1 MSQKKLNCWEYMQCQ
16 RQPGGKMV
24 SKQGVCPA
32 ATDRS
37 FDGINYGENA
47 GRICWAVAGT
57 CCGGEVQGTFAEKRD
72 SCTGCEFY
80 QMVQEEEA
88 TSDSRR
94 KFLNYFSQEE
104 ASRLLE
110 KMTCK
115 PVKAGERFIVQG
127 DNGKQAF
134 IIQRGSC
141 LQVVEKE
148 GQLHPVGHLGRG
160 DIIGAIP
167 LLTGEPQ
174 NYHVEAETNMELWVL
189 DRSLFKDIS
198 KEDPDLP
205 DFLTE
210 IVASRFNSRRPTAER
225 IIGKYIATD
234 IIGHGAY
241 SIVYRGLHRD
251 LNRPVAIKMMR
262 HNLALDN
269 EFQNTF
275 RNEAKT
281 IAAMN
286 HPNIIRIYDIE
297 ERYRTLFIIEELV
310 EGQSLKKML
319 EHLRVIPLKLA
330 VDFLIQICSGLE
342 YAHRKSII
350 HRDINATNIL
360 VRPDDHLK
368 ILDFGLACPMG
379 TEDFASSGTVAYMA
393 PEQIES
399 LALDQRTD
407 IYALGIT
414 AFEMITGRRPY
425 PEDTAR
431 DLMNMHLECEV
442 PDPCD
447 LLPNCP
453 SSLRDFI
460 MKACR
465 LSADERYQD
474 ATEALRD
481 LHRIGEEI
489 GLPGRVPTAE
499 PLNMASLV
507 MVYENRQQTQF
518 KELMD
523 IIRTQA
529 KELGISIKAADFPFP

>member
-1 MSQKKLNCWEYMQCQ
+1 MAKNKLNCWEYMQCQ

-286 HPNIIRIYDIE
+286 HPNIRVYDIE

-379 TEDFASSGTVAYMA
+379 TEDFASSGTLAYMA

-465 LSADERYQD
+465 ISADDRYQD

-481 LHRIGEEI
+481 LYRIGEEI
-489 GLPGRVPTAE
+489 GLPGRIPKAE
-499 PLNMASLV
+499 PPNMASLFL
-507 MVYENRQQTQF
+507 VYENHQQAQF
-518 KELMD
+518 KELMEN
-523 IIRTQA
+523 IRAQA
-529 KELGISIKAADFPFP
+529 KELGISVKAADFHQS

>member
-1 MSQKKLNCWEYMQCQ
+1 MSQKKLNCWEFMQCE
-16 RQPGGKMV
+16 RQTDGKMV
-24 SKQGVCPA
+24 AELGECPA
-32 ATDRS
+32 AKDSS
-37 FDGINYGENA
+37 FNLINYGKNA

-57 CCGGEVQGTFAEKRD
+57 CCGGEVQGTFAEKRE
-72 SCTGCEFY
+72 SCTSCEFY
-80 QMVQEEEA
+80 KMVQEEEA

-94 KFLNYFSQEE
+94 KFLNYFSKEE
-104 ASRLLE
+104 SSPLLG

-115 PVKAGERFIVQG
+115 PIKAGERFIVQG
-127 DNGKQAF
+127 DIGEQAF

-148 GQLHPVGHLGRG
+148 GELYPVGHLGRG
-160 DIIGAIP
+160 DIVGAIP

-174 NYHVEAETNMELWVL
+174 NFHVEAETDMELWML
-189 DRSLFKDIS
+189 KRSLFEDIS

-241 SIVYRGLHRD
+241 SIVYRGLHRG

-262 HNLALDN
+262 HNLALDD

-310 EGQSLKKML
+310 EGQSLRVML
-319 EHLRVIPLKLA
+319 EHLRAIPMKLA
-330 VDFLIQICSGLE
+330 VDFLIQICTGME

-360 VRPDDHLK
+360 VRPDDNIK
-368 ILDFGLACPMG
+368 ILDFGLACPIG
-379 TEDFASSGTVAYMA
+379 TKDFASSGTVAYMA
-393 PEQIES
+393 PEQVES
-399 LALDQRTD
+399 LALDQRAD
-407 IYALGIT
+407 I
-414 AFEMITGRRPY
+414 
-425 PEDTAR
+425 
-431 DLMNMHLECEV
+431 
-442 PDPCD
+442 
-447 LLPNCP
+447 
-453 SSLRDFI
+453 
-460 MKACR
+460 
-465 LSADERYQD
+465 
-474 ATEALRD
+474 
-481 LHRIGEEI
+481 
-489 GLPGRVPTAE
+489 
-499 PLNMASLV
+499 
-507 MVYENRQQTQF
+507 
-518 KELMD
+518 
-523 IIRTQA
+523 
-529 KELGISIKAADFPFP
+529 

>member
-16 RQPGGKMV
+16 RQPDGRLVSELGG
-24 SKQGVCPA
+24 CPA
-32 ATDRS
+32 ATDDS
-37 FDGINYGENA
+37 FNGINYGKNA

-88 TSDSRR
+88 TSDSNR
-94 KFLNYFSQEE
+94 KFLNFFSQDT
-104 ASRLLE
+104 ANPLLK
-110 KMTCK
+110 KMTCR
-115 PVKAGERFIVQG
+115 PVRAGERFITRG
-127 DNGKQAF
+127 DIGEQAF

-141 LQVVEKE
+141 LQVVEKD
-148 GQLHPVGHLGRG
+148 GDLYPVGHLGRG
-160 DIIGAIP
+160 DIVGATS

-174 NYHVEAETNMELWVL
+174 NFHVEAETDMELWML
-189 DRSLFKDIS
+189 RRSLFEDIS
-198 KEDPDLP
+198 KENPDLL

-210 IVASRFNSRRPTAER
+210 IVASRFDSRRPTADR
-225 IIGKYIATD
+225 VIGKYIAND

-241 SIVYRGLHRD
+241 SIVYRGRHQG

-262 HNLALDN
+262 HNLALDP

-286 HPNIIRIYDIE
+286 HPNIIHIYDIE

-310 EGQSLKKML
+310 EGQSLTDML
-319 EHLRVIPLKLA
+319 KHLRAIPLKA
-330 VDFLIQICSGLE
+330 TVDFLIQICTGLE
-342 YAHRKSII
+342 YAHQKDII
-350 HRDINATNIL
+350 HRDINSTNIL
-360 VRPDDHLK
+360 VEPDDHLK
-368 ILDFGLACPMG
+368 ILDFGLACPIG

-414 AFEMITGRRPY
+414 AFEMITGRRPF
-425 PEDTAR
+425 PEDDAR
-431 DLMNMHLECEV
+431 ALLNMHLESEI

-447 LLPNCP
+447 MLPECP
-453 SSLRDFI
+453 GSLRDFI

-465 LSADERYQD
+465 RSPDERYQD
-474 ATEALRD
+474 TTEALKD

-489 GLPGRVPTAE
+489 GLPGRAPRVDT
-499 PLNMASLV
+499 LNMTSLFL
-507 MVYENRQQTQF
+507 VYENHQQTQF
-518 KELMD
+518 KQLMD
-523 IIRTQA
+523 KIRAQA
-529 KELGISIKAADFPFP
+529 KELGISIKAADLPHK